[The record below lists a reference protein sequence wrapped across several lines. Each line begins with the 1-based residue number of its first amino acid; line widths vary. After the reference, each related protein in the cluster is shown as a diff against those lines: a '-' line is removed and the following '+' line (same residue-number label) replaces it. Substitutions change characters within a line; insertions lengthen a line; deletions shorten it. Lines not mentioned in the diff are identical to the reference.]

1 MWKPQGYNHR
11 PERATYQTGFSL
23 VSPGSPVTCTYLER
37 RRPSCPLLHKI
48 LGQEHVRGF
57 PEPGGRLVRATKEG
71 VVLLCDDTSG
81 RTRRVQISHVLC
93 ERHKSRLSERAPAH
107 DACFGAMQIS
117 QLLAPVI
124 ISLTWRYVFGP
135 PSPCER
141 ASRAEGL
148 ARATHKTKKRELGP
162 NPPME
167 ECCRPHSPGRGFA
180 ASNVELLRCMA
191 KMHFG

>member
-1 MWKPQGYNHR
+1 MNLRGPT
-11 PERATYQTGFSL
+11 ATLIRRGRCGNLKVITTDQKGQLTKWVFPWCHWARQSHVRILKGDGPLALVSTKSL
-23 VSPGSPVTCTYLER
+23 VRNMYY
-37 RRPSCPLLHKI
+37 
-48 LGQEHVRGF
+48 VRGF
-57 PEPGGRLVRATKEG
+57 PERGGRLVRATEER

-81 RTRRVQISHVLC
+81 RTRRVQISHVLS

-148 ARATHKTKKRELGP
+148 ARATHKTKKKG
-162 NPPME
+162 N
-167 ECCRPHSPGRGFA
+167 
-180 ASNVELLRCMA
+180 
-191 KMHFG
+191 